1 MRMSTRTTGRV
12 IGALFLSAFALY
24 GSGAALAGSAS
35 TARAGVV
42 LMVANCVAV
51 ATIGVLGLRVIGAA
65 GVPYLVGRAG
75 EAALLAVGAAFVP
88 VGAPFADDVVHHT
101 YQLAMISLGVGSLPF
116 CLVLRRDGWVPSWL
130 AVWGLVGYA
139 VLALGA
145 VAELLGH
152 AVGIALSVPGGLFE
166 VTFGA
171 LLAVRG
177 LSRGR
182 AGDGRAEDGGES

>member
-12 IGALFLSAFALY
+12 IGALFLSAFVLY

-116 CLVLRRDGWVPSWL
+116 CLALRRDGWVPSWL

-171 LLAVRG
+171 LLAARG

-182 AGDGRAEDGGES
+182 AGDGRES